1 MKAMTNEMTV
11 KSYVVRSFE
20 ELERMIG
27 ALRSTRGVAA
37 VSTISR
43 FKPLNVCGTEE
54 NIEKFERA
62 MDSGEFWDYID
73 DNGVY
78 VQ

>member
-1 MKAMTNEMTV
+1 MMANTKEVTV
-11 KSYVVRSFE
+11 KEFAVRSFE
-20 ELERMIG
+20 ELGRMIG

-43 FKPLNVCGTEE
+43 YKPLTVMGTANDIE
-54 NIEKFERA
+54 NFEKA
-62 MDSGEFWDYID
+62 MDSGEFWSYID

>member
-1 MKAMTNEMTV
+1 MTTIANEVTV

-20 ELERMIG
+20 ELGRMIS

-43 FKPLNVCGTEE
+43 FKPLTISGTEDS
-54 NIEKFERA
+54 IEKFEKA

-73 DNGVY
+73 DDGVY